1 MTESA
6 FTLAF
11 FGHDANES
19 TILKR
24 ADAFLQQ
31 GCVVVGFMFRRCR
44 VGLRSEAKFRNVELG
59 VTQDRSYIR
68 RLPRLMLGIWRAVL
82 ARRTLRRADVIYAR
96 NIDMLAVALA
106 AKVLTGSRAIVAY
119 EVLDIQRPFLRQD
132 MVGMIFRQAERLM
145 LRRCALLVVSSP
157 DFVDRYFA
165 PVHGRRTGWFLL
177 ENKVPPSALD
187 NMAAFGKPAG
197 PPWVI
202 GWYGTL
208 RCRRSLSA
216 LCGLADT
223 LGGKIEIRLG
233 GRPSLEDLTV
243 AEIERAVGQRPG
255 MQYIGG
261 YASPADLAAIY
272 GPVHFSWC
280 VDYIDAG
287 TNSDWLIPNRIYE
300 GGLLGTIALA
310 RRDTATGRLVEGR
323 GYGFAFDEPLEA
335 AVLAFLQALDAPTY
349 EQARSR
355 LLQASRDAF
364 VDHNDSADLMATL
377 RRLRE
382 PRRAGT
388 LPGEAE
394 ELSPAREG
402 FRT

>member
-1 MTESA
+1 MTGTA
-6 FTLAF
+6 FTIAF

-31 GCVVVGFMFRRCR
+31 GCTVIGFMFRRDR
-44 VGLRSEAKFRNVELG
+44 VGLKAGAIFRNVELG
-59 VTQDRSYIR
+59 STRDRSYIR
-68 RLPRLMLGIWRAVL
+68 RLPRLMLGIWRAT
-82 ARRTLRRADVIYAR
+82 RSRGTLRRVDIIYAR

-106 AKVLTGSRAIVAY
+106 AKILTGSRGSVAY

-132 MVGMIFRQAERLM
+132 MVGTIFRLAERMM

-165 PVHGRRTGWFLL
+165 PVQGRRTGWILL
-177 ENKVPPSALD
+177 ENKVPPKVLSAL
-187 NMAAFGKPAG
+187 APVRKPAG

-216 LCGLADT
+216 LCILADT
-223 LGGKIEIRLG
+223 LGEKVEIRLG

-243 AEIERAVGQRPG
+243 AEIEHAAGQRPS
-255 MQYIGG
+255 MRYTGG

-300 GGLLGTIALA
+300 GGLLGTVALA

-323 GYGFAFDEPLEA
+323 GYGFAFDEPLES
-335 AVLAFLQALDAPTY
+335 AVVAFLRGLDPDTY

-355 LLQASRDAF
+355 VSKVPRDAF
-364 VDHNDSADLMATL
+364 VDHHDSADLVASL
-377 RRLRE
+377 RSLRE

-388 LPGEAE
+388 LSGEVEGA
-394 ELSPAREG
+394 SQAREG
-402 FRT
+402 LHT

>member
-6 FTLAF
+6 FTIAF

-24 ADAFLQQ
+24 ADAFLRQ
-31 GCVVVGFMFRRCR
+31 GCAVVGFMFRRDR
-44 VGLRSEAKFRNVELG
+44 VGLRSAAIFRNVELG
-59 VTQDRSYIR
+59 STRDRSYLR
-68 RLPRLMLGIWRAVL
+68 RLPRLVLGIWRAARAGGTL
-82 ARRTLRRADVIYAR
+82 ARADVIYAR

-132 MVGMIFRQAERLM
+132 VIGMIFRSTERLM

-165 PVHGRRTGWFLL
+165 PVQGRRTGWFLL
-177 ENKVPPSALD
+177 ENKVPRSASVD
-187 NMAAFGKPAG
+187 AAAVTKPAG

-208 RCRRSLSA
+208 RCRRSLTA
-216 LCGLADT
+216 LCSLADT
-223 LGGKIEIRLG
+223 LGGKVEIRIG

-243 AEIERAVGQRPG
+243 AEIEHAVGQRPG
-255 MQYIGG
+255 MRYIGG

-287 TNSDWLIPNRIYE
+287 TNSDWLIPNRLYE

-323 GYGFAFDEPLEA
+323 RYGVAFDEPLEPT
-335 AVLAFLQALDAPTY
+335 VLDFLRDLDAPTY
-349 EQARSR
+349 DQARSR

-364 VDHNDSADLMATL
+364 VDHNDSADLIASL
-377 RRLRE
+377 RRLCGS
-382 PRRAGT
+382 RRIGT
-388 LPGEAE
+388 VPGEAE
-394 ELSPAREG
+394 EASPAREG
-402 FRT
+402 FHT

>member
-1 MTESA
+1 MTDSV
-6 FTLAF
+6 FRIAF

-31 GCVVVGFMFRRCR
+31 GCTVIGFMFRRNR
-44 VGLRSEAKFRNVELG
+44 VGLKAGAVFHNVELG
-59 VTQDRSYIR
+59 STRDRSYMR
-68 RLPRLMLGIWRAVL
+68 RLPRLMLGIWRA
-82 ARRTLRRADVIYAR
+82 ARARGTLRRADVIYAR

-106 AKVLTGSRAIVAY
+106 AKFATGSRASVAY
-119 EVLDIQRPFLRQD
+119 EVLDIQRPFLRRD
-132 MVGMIFRQAERLM
+132 IVGTVFRMAERFM

-165 PVHGRRTGWFLL
+165 PVQGRRTDWALL
-177 ENKVPPSALD
+177 ENKVSPAILGEFSAV
-187 NMAAFGKPAG
+187 GKPAG

-216 LCGLADT
+216 LCTLADT
-223 LGGKIEIRLG
+223 LGPGVEIRLG

-243 AEIERAVGQRPG
+243 AEIEHAVGQHAG
-255 MQYIGG
+255 MRYIGA
-261 YASPADLAAIY
+261 YASPADLNAIY

-287 TNSDWLIPNRIYE
+287 SNSDWLIPNRVYE
-300 GGLLGTIALA
+300 GGILGAVALA
-310 RRDTATGRLVEGR
+310 RRDTTTGRLVESR
-323 GYGFAFDEPLEA
+323 GYGFAFDEPLES
-335 AVLAFLQALDAPTY
+335 AVLDFLRGLDARGY
-349 EQARSR
+349 EEAQAR
-355 LLQASRDAF
+355 LLRVPPSAF
-364 VDHNDSADLMATL
+364 VDLDDSAALVASL
-377 RRLRE
+377 RRLRGN
-382 PRRAGT
+382 RRQGARPDAVEGA
-388 LPGEAE
+388 P
-394 ELSPAREG
+394 PPREG